1 MFKRVA
7 TIVLGVSILFTGVYT
22 NADRTAS
29 AKSEYKSKKVKNV
42 IFLIPDGF
50 SASYASSYYWY
61 KGSSSL
67 MDQILVGMVR
77 THSANK
83 QVTDSAAAAT
93 AMATGVKTNNRM
105 ISVSP
110 SGETLPTILEASKKA
125 GKSTGLVSTTTIT
138 DATPASF
145 AAHVGTRADEVDIAP
160 QLIENNVDV
169 LFGGGKN
176 FFLPVAEG
184 GKQPTRNLIVEAKKK
199 GYQLIEKGEQ
209 LATTKATGKIL
220 GLFADESMAP
230 ELDRMNTNQPSLED
244 MTTMAISTLEKDR
257 DGFFL
262 MVEGSQID
270 VAGHEHDAAR
280 AMKEVE
286 SFEKAVKVSLDYA
299 KNNGETLILIAGD
312 HDTGGM
318 TIGRD
323 GIFTTQV
330 EILRKVSASGTFM
343 TQQVNSEKSNI
354 KEVLKQYASID
365 LTDQEVTQIKEAAD
379 MTLAINDVISER
391 AVIGWTT
398 VGHTGVNNPV
408 YAYGPSSD
416 GFRGLHDNI
425 DFPKLIAKAMGINF

>member
-1 MFKRVA
+1 MFKRLA
-7 TIVLGVSILFTGVYT
+7 TIALGVSVLFSGFYT
-22 NADRTAS
+22 NVDEIAS
-29 AKSEYKSKKVKNV
+29 AKSEHKNKRVKNV

-61 KGSSSL
+61 KGSSSV

-110 SGETLPTILEASKKA
+110 EGETLPTILEASKKA

-145 AAHVGTRADEVDIAP
+145 AAHVDTRADEVDIAP

-169 LFGGGKN
+169 LFGGGKQ
-176 FFLPVAEG
+176 FFLPISEG
-184 GKQPTRNLIVEAKKK
+184 GKQPERNLIVEAQKK
-199 GYQLIEKGEQ
+199 GYKFIEKGEQ
-209 LATTKATGKIL
+209 IATTKATGRIL
-220 GLFADESMAP
+220 GLFANESMAP
-230 ELDRMNTNQPSLED
+230 ELDRKNTDQPSLEV

-330 EILRKVSASGTFM
+330 ENLRNVTASGSFM
-343 TQQVNSEKSNI
+343 AQQVNSEKNNI

-365 LTDQEVTQIKEAAD
+365 LTDQEVIRIKGAAD
-379 MTLAINDVISER
+379 IALAINDVISEH

-408 YAYGPSSD
+408 YAYGPNSD
-416 GFRGLHDNI
+416 WFRGLHDNT
-425 DFPKLIAKAMGINF
+425 DFPKLIAKAMEINF